1 MTRHHGS
8 VEPDAARRRAA
19 LTRSVRSLHHYDI
32 DGFPAG
38 DHVGL
43 PSTSVTLVLPLEEP
57 LDLSMPQ
64 ATRRRLSACLGGL
77 HDGPATIHHDG
88 TQRGVQLA
96 LNPLHLGRLL
106 GLPASEI
113 SGQAVEL
120 GDVVGRREAET
131 LSERLA
137 TEPDWS
143 ARRRLVEDALLDL
156 LERHERGPASPAE
169 VHHAWDVICA
179 SGGSAAIRDIAREV
193 GWSPRHLTQKFRATL
208 GTTPKTVARISRFE
222 RSSALVAGGHSLSL
236 VAARCGYADQ
246 AHMTREWQRLAGTT
260 PGRWMRQDVLAN
272 VQYGRG
278 PQQEDR
284 RHELTH

>member
-1 MTRHHGS
+1 MTRDHGS
-8 VEPDAARRRAA
+8 VEPDATRRRAA
-19 LTRSVRSLHHYDI
+19 LARCVRSLHHYDI

-57 LDLSMPQ
+57 LDLSLPQ
-64 ATRRRLSACLGGL
+64 PTRRRLSICLAGL

-96 LNPLHLGRLL
+96 LSPLHLGQLL

-131 LSERLA
+131 LSDRLA
-137 TEPDWS
+137 TESRWP
-143 ARRRLVEDALLDL
+143 ARLRLVEETLLRLLD
-156 LERHERGPASPAE
+156 RHERGPVVRPE
-169 VHHAWDVICA
+169 VEAAWARLSA
-179 SGGSAAIRDIAREV
+179 SGGTVGIRDLAAHV
-193 GWSPRHLTQKFRATL
+193 GWSTRHLAQAFGATVGL
-208 GTTPKTVARISRFE
+208 TPKAVARVRRFE
-222 RSSALVAGGHSLSL
+222 RSSALVANGHSLSL
-236 VAARCGYADQ
+236 VAVRCGYADQ
-246 AHMTREWQRLAGTT
+246 AHMTRDWQRLAGTT

-272 VQYGRG
+272 VQYGSG

-284 RHELTH
+284 SYDHTH